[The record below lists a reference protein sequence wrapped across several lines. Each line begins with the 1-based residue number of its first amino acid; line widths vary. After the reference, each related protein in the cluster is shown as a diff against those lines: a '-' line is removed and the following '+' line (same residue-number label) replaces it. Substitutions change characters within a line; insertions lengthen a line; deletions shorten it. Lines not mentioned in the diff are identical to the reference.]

1 MAALNDDPAKWK
13 AYDPTQPPPPLPAPL
28 VTLLCIL
35 LVLLLLLA
43 VLLLCRRDDTADAEL
58 KSRSGI
64 QPDHQLSRSG
74 RWSLSG
80 DDGSRLHLLTKF
92 GSWGRGT
99 GELLNPRFLLP
110 LENSVLVAD
119 SGNDRLQ
126 IFSADGT
133 PKRVI
138 LGSRPGHPTGLATDG
153 VHIWVADSS
162 NCSVAK
168 VRLPDGSD
176 VLRTGSYGSDANEFS
191 GPEGLALVHGMLF
204 VADQGNHRIVMLDAA
219 TLTWRG
225 AFGSKGSGCGQL
237 CNPVGLTAIGDELYV
252 RDTSNH
258 RIQVFDV
265 SGAHGAGVCGAY
277 LRSFGGPGKAPGQ
290 FDEPTGMAHDGRGRL
305 LVSEAGAKRVQV
317 LTTTGEPLQVLP
329 LPQAGRLYGM
339 CVCDGRA
346 YVADYE
352 QHQVHVLEI
361 KNEPLPPSPP
371 VTPAK
376 DKNN

>member
-28 VTLLCIL
+28 VALLCIL

-176 VLRTGSYGSDANEFS
+176 VLRTGSCARH
-191 GPEGLALVHGMLF
+191 PTRPRHAGLEHS
-204 VADQGNHRIVMLDAA
+204 Q
-219 TLTWRG
+219 
-225 AFGSKGSGCGQL
+225 
-237 CNPVGLTAIGDELYV
+237 
-252 RDTSNH
+252 
-258 RIQVFDV
+258 
-265 SGAHGAGVCGAY
+265 
-277 LRSFGGPGKAPGQ
+277 
-290 FDEPTGMAHDGRGRL
+290 
-305 LVSEAGAKRVQV
+305 
-317 LTTTGEPLQVLP
+317 LP
-329 LPQAGRLYGM
+329 LP
-339 CVCDGRA
+339 CTPVCTHRSRRI
-346 YVADYE
+346 
-352 QHQVHVLEI
+352 LR
-361 KNEPLPPSPP
+361 PLPAPNSHPPSPCGLQTARMP
-371 VTPAK
+371 TSSAAPRASPSSTACSSWPTRATTAS
-376 DKNN
+376 